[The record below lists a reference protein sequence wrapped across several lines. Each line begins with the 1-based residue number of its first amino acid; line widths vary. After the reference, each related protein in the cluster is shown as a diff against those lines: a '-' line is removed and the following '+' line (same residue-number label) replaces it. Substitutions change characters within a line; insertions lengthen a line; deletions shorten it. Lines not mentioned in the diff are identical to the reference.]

1 LAWRESQRTHPV
13 FQKFI
18 QRSKEE
24 TMPRIRNTIKS
35 LMLALVGACTLLAA
49 TTSALA
55 DKLHLK
61 DGRVLEGEIIRE
73 GEGFVYFKVK
83 VGSIEQEQ
91 FFMTDQIVKI
101 ERDTEAAPAKT
112 RTETASK
119 SSSSASKAPA
129 ADGVRRIAIMNFGP
143 PSSWQN
149 EIDTTV
155 GIQISADA
163 WKRAVP
169 LLEKD
174 GVTDVVVRINSGG
187 GLLLELQRFM
197 DVYEKEY
204 KPKFRTVAWIES
216 AISAAAMSPWVLE
229 EFYFLPEGNIGA
241 CTGFSGRLNAIKGPQ
256 LEMVLYQMEEASRK
270 GKKDPKIMRAMQIQE
285 PLSATIDER
294 TGQVT
299 WFQDVTSGD
308 HLVNPVGQVL
318 TITANEAVKLKLG
331 KAVVATPDELA
342 RARGYQ
348 EYVWAGNEA
357 IAFVDKNMRDND
369 KADKNWQVTAE
380 KYQRTVG
387 VAAQIQD
394 RQRRGA
400 EVGIAR
406 RHLAELKRLFSG
418 NPNFALMYGTDEEW
432 FREQEELLKRLMR

>member
-1 LAWRESQRTHPV
+1 M
-13 FQKFI
+13 F
-18 QRSKEE
+18 
-24 TMPRIRNTIKS
+24 RIRKAIKN
-35 LMLALVGACTLLAA
+35 LTLALVAACSLLAVTA
-49 TTSALA
+49 DALA

-61 DGRVLEGEIIRE
+61 DGRVLEGEVVRE
-73 GEGFVYFKVK
+73 GDGFVYFRVK
-83 VGSIEQEQ
+83 VGTIEQEQ
-91 FFMTDQIVKI
+91 FFTMDQVVKI
-101 ERDTEAAPAKT
+101 EKDADATAPAAT
-112 RTETASK
+112 TEKPKESGAAAK
-119 SSSSASKAPA
+119 KPA
-129 ADGVRRIAIMNFGP
+129 ADGVRRIAILNFGP
-143 PSSWQN
+143 PSAWQG

-163 WKRAVP
+163 WRRAVP

-187 GLLLELQRFM
+187 GLLLELQKFM
-197 DVYEKEY
+197 EVYENEY
-204 KPKFRTVAWIES
+204 KPRFRTVAWIES

-270 GKKDPKIMRAMQIQE
+270 GKKDPKIMRSMQIMD
-285 PLSATIDER
+285 PLSATIDDK

-299 WFQDVTSGD
+299 WFQDATSGEY
-308 HLVNPVGQVL
+308 LVNPVGQVL
-318 TITANEAVKLKLG
+318 TITAKEAVKLKLG
-331 KAVVATPDELA
+331 KAVAATPDELA
-342 RARGYQ
+342 RAMGYE
-348 EYVWAGNEA
+348 EYVWAGKEA
-357 IAFVDKNMRDND
+357 TDFIDKNMRDND
-369 KADKNWQVTAE
+369 KADKNWQVTYE
-380 KYQRTVG
+380 KYTRTVQ
-387 VAAQIQD
+387 VAAGIQD

-432 FREQEELLKRLMR
+432 FRQQEEELKRLMR

>member
-1 LAWRESQRTHPV
+1 MFRM
-13 FQKFI
+13 
-18 QRSKEE
+18 SKA
-24 TMPRIRNTIKS
+24 IKS
-35 LMLALVGACTLLAA
+35 MMFALVGACAVLAA
-49 TTSALA
+49 TTQALA

-61 DGRVLEGEIIRE
+61 DGRVLEGEVVRE
-73 GEGFVYFKVK
+73 GDGFVYFKVK

-91 FFMTDQIVKI
+91 FFMLDQVEKI
-101 ERDTEAAPAKT
+101 EKDS
-112 RTETASK
+112 ET
-119 SSSSASKAPA
+119 KAPA
-129 ADGVRRIAIMNFGP
+129 STTTKPGTDATTKKSPADGVRKIAILNFGP
-143 PSSWQN
+143 PSSWQGVV
-149 EIDTTV
+149 ESTV

-169 LLEKD
+169 MLEKD

-187 GLLLELQRFM
+187 GLLAELAKFNE
-197 DVYEKEY
+197 VYEQEY

-216 AISAAAMSPWVLE
+216 AISCAAMSPWVLE
-229 EFYFLPEGNIGA
+229 EFYFMPDGNIGA
-241 CTGFSGRLNAIKGPQ
+241 CTGWSGRLSAIKGVQ

-299 WFQDVTSGD
+299 WFQDVTSGEYV
-308 HLVNPVGQVL
+308 VNPEGQVL
-318 TITANEAVKLKLG
+318 TMTANEAVKLKFG
-331 KAVVATPDELA
+331 KAVAATPDELA
-342 RARGYQ
+342 RAMGYE
-348 EYVWAGNEA
+348 EYVWAGKEA
-357 IAFVDKNMRDND
+357 TDFIDNNMRDND
-369 KADKNWQVTAE
+369 KADKNWQVAAE

-406 RHLAELKRLFSG
+406 RHLNEMKRLFSG
-418 NPNFALMYGTDEEW
+418 NPNFGWMYLPNEEW
-432 FREQEELLKRLMR
+432 FQEQEELLKRLMR

>member
-1 LAWRESQRTHPV
+1 M
-13 FQKFI
+13 F
-18 QRSKEE
+18 
-24 TMPRIRNTIKS
+24 RIRNTIKTM
-35 LMLALVGACTLLAA
+35 MLALVGACTLLAA

-61 DGRVLEGEIIRE
+61 DGRVLEGEVVRE

-91 FFMTDQIVKI
+91 FFTTDQIVKI
-101 ERDTEAAPAKT
+101 EKDSDAAAPATTTTKSG
-112 RTETASK
+112 EGAASK
-119 SSSSASKAPA
+119 KAP
-129 ADGVRRIAIMNFGP
+129 ADGVRKIAILNFGP
-143 PSSWQN
+143 PSSWQG

-163 WKRAVP
+163 WRRAIP

-187 GLLLELQRFM
+187 GLLLELQKFM
-197 DVYEKEY
+197 DVYETQY
-204 KPKFRTVAWIES
+204 KPRFRTVAWIES

-270 GKKDPKIMRAMQIQE
+270 GKKDPKIMRAMQIMD
-285 PLSATIDER
+285 PLSATVDDR
-294 TGQVT
+294 TGQVS
-299 WFQDVTSGD
+299 WFQDVTSGEYV
-308 HLVNPVGQVL
+308 VNPVGQVL

-331 KAVVATPDELA
+331 KAVAATPDELA
-342 RARGYQ
+342 RAMGY
-348 EYVWAGNEA
+348 EEFVWGGKEA
-357 IAFVDKNMRDND
+357 IDFIDKNMRDND
-369 KADKNWQVTAE
+369 KADKNWQTTAE
-380 KYQRTVG
+380 KYERTVN
-387 VAAQIQD
+387 VAAGIQD

-418 NPNFALMYGTDEEW
+418 NPNFALMYGTDDEW

>member
-1 LAWRESQRTHPV
+1 M
-13 FQKFI
+13 F
-18 QRSKEE
+18 
-24 TMPRIRNTIKS
+24 RIRNTIKS
-35 LMLALVGACTLLAA
+35 MMLALVGACTLLAA

-55 DKLHLK
+55 DKIHLK
-61 DGRVLEGEIIRE
+61 DGRVLEGEVIRE
-73 GEGFVYFKVK
+73 GDGFVYFKVK
-83 VGSIEQEQ
+83 LGTIEQEQ
-91 FFMTDQIVKI
+91 FFTSDQIVKI
-101 ERDTEAAPAKT
+101 EKDSDSTPATAAKPAT
-112 RTETASK
+112 PGTAASK
-119 SSSSASKAPA
+119 KPA
-129 ADGVRRIAIMNFGP
+129 ADGVRRIAILNFGP
-143 PSSWQN
+143 PSAWQG

-163 WKRAVP
+163 WHRAVP

-187 GLLLELQRFM
+187 GMLLELQKFM

-270 GKKDPKIMRAMQIQE
+270 GKKDPKIMRSMQIQE
-285 PLSATIDER
+285 PLSATVDDK

-299 WFQDVTSGD
+299 WFQDVTSGEYV
-308 HLVNPVGQVL
+308 VNPVGQVL
-318 TITANEAVKLKLG
+318 TITAKEAIKLKFG
-331 KAVVATPDELA
+331 KAIAATPDELA
-342 RARGYQ
+342 RAMGYE
-348 EYVWAGNEA
+348 EYVWAGKEA
-357 IAFVDKNMRDND
+357 TDFIDKNMRDND
-369 KADKNWQVTAE
+369 KADKTWQTTAE
-380 KYQRTVG
+380 KYQRTVD
-387 VAAQIQD
+387 VAAGIED

-406 RHLAELKRLFSG
+406 RHLAELKRLFAG
-418 NPNFALMYGTDEEW
+418 NPNFAMMYGTDEEW